1 MDIQVISYDYDQL
14 QNVEIVKGIY
24 QKCEVLGIVGTKNP
38 QIGQEKFIP
47 LEQLVSGAATEQMI
61 NMLKN
66 VADAVSM
73 EKLNDNLIRNF
84 SMNRLLGFLTILD
97 TEKIFNAY

>member
-1 MDIQVISYDYDQL
+1 
-14 QNVEIVKGIY
+14 
-24 QKCEVLGIVGTKNP
+24 
-38 QIGQEKFIP
+38 
-47 LEQLVSGAATEQMI
+47 MI

-97 TEKIFNAY
+97 TEKILMHIEEAMKQYEFLTGRKLKK